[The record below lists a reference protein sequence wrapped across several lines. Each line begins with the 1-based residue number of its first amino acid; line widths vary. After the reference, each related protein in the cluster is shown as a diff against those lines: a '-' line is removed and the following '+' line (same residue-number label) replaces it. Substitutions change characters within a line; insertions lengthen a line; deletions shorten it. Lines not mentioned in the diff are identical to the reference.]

1 MQNSRERVKAAVSH
15 QLPDRI
21 PRGELCIDDG
31 LIAERLNCSQVGFE
45 ERAAFVQDLGLDLVC
60 LAPDYPDG
68 NGKSVPSSLK
78 PILPDLEE
86 WALKTPL
93 FIFAL
98 IDGAFGWGTR
108 TLGYTDFLMLSRS
121 SPLSFQDFIEKVEQ
135 LNKGLI
141 KGLVDQGVDGI
152 IIADDIAYQ
161 HGLLINPKTLR
172 ESIFPALA
180 RQVETAAG
188 KVPVFFHSDGNY
200 SEIIPDLIQC
210 GFQGLQCLE
219 RRAGMEPLRLQ
230 EQYPELCLWGTLEV
244 EDLQRANN
252 PDYSEKLIS
261 EIKALASHKG
271 FILGTTCGLFKGID
285 IDALTAIYNR
295 VSEA

>member
-60 LAPDYPDG
+60 LAPDYPD
-68 NGKSVPSSLK
+68 GKSVPSSLK

-135 LNKGLI
+135 LNKELI